1 MVGVDSGSLQAD
13 SQPKSFGLVWG
24 LAAAWCRST
33 FIKWILNEWVLNAA
47 ARFIYQLRS
56 SKYIIDSLVCL
67 HWLRIPEHI
76 EYKITLLTYRV
87 INGMA
92 LWYLEPLSVSPTCLA
107 DGLCVLQSQI
117 VWQYQLLNCLRSAAE
132 RFPFPFLKRGTNYRK
147 KSPLRHLC
155 LPSNVAS
162 RRSYLEKHSGTLL
175 LIDILVNLVVILN
188 YLGHSK
194 EFCLIDWLIEMN
206 RVNCRN
212 GSAMTTAP

>member
-56 SKYIIDSLVCL
+56 KYIIDSLVCL

-92 LWYLEPLSVSPTCLA
+92 LWYLEPLFVSPTCLA

-117 VWQYQLLNCLRSAAE
+117 VWQYQLLNCLYNRQPSVFHFQSSNVEPTTGRS
-132 RFPFPFLKRGTNYRK
+132 
-147 KSPLRHLC
+147 HLC
-155 LPSNVAS
+155 
-162 RRSYLEKHSGTLL
+162 
-175 LIDILVNLVVILN
+175 DISQKSLTKC
-188 YLGHSK
+188 S
-194 EFCLIDWLIEMN
+194 
-206 RVNCRN
+206 
-212 GSAMTTAP
+212 TTDLFLDDC